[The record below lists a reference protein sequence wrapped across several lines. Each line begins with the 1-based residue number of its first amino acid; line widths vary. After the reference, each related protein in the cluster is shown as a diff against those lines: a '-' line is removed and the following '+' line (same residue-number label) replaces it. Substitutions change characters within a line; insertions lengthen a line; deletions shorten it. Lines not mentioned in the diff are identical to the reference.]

1 MLRKD
6 TQMDTDVN
14 QPQQDQERLV
24 AQWLLSTP
32 GFFDRH
38 PDLLAQIEL
47 AHSHSG
53 KAISLQE
60 KQMALLRNQNRDLN
74 QRLSEMLRFGTEND
88 RTQALMVQWLEGLL
102 AAKDRNATIESIT
115 TGLNKL
121 FDIGKVEVLAPE
133 QVSDK
138 LKAQLVEAP
147 ICGSVDLAKN
157 LVNSD
162 LLLDDGSMVLISLT
176 YQSTSLGVLLMASQ
190 DKEKFS
196 PQMGLSYIH
205 QLAQLAAATLY
216 RFQDQ

>member
-121 FDIGKVEVLAPE
+121 FDIGKVEILAPE
-133 QVSDK
+133 QVSDE

>member
-1 MLRKD
+1 
-6 TQMDTDVN
+6 MDTEIN
-14 QPQQDQERLV
+14 QPQQDQEHLV

-47 AHSHSG
+47 ANSHSG

-102 AAKDRNATIESIT
+102 AAKDRNAAIESIT
-115 TGLNKL
+115 AGLNKL
-121 FDIGKVEVLAPE
+121 FDIGKVEIIAPE
-133 QVSDK
+133 QVSDELKTK
-138 LKAQLVEAP
+138 LEEAP
-147 ICGSVDLAKN
+147 MCGSTDLATN

-176 YQSTSLGVLLMASQ
+176 YQSASLGVLLMASQ

-205 QLAQLAAATLY
+205 QLAQLAAAALY

>member
-1 MLRKD
+1 
-6 TQMDTDVN
+6 MDTDIN
-14 QPQQDQERLV
+14 QPQQEQERLV

-47 AHSHSG
+47 ANSHSG

-88 RTQALMVQWLEGLL
+88 RTQTLMVQWLEDLL
-102 AAKDRNATIESIT
+102 ASKDLNATIESIT

-121 FDIGKVEVLAPE
+121 FDIGIVEIISPE
-133 QVSDK
+133 QVSDE
-138 LKAQLVEAP
+138 LKTQLDQSP
-147 ICGSVDLAKN
+147 ICGNVDLAKN
-157 LVNSD
+157 LVSLD
-162 LLLDDGSMVLISLT
+162 QMYDDGSIVLIPLK

-190 DKEKFS
+190 DKDKFS

-205 QLAQLAAATLY
+205 QLAQLAAAALN

>member
-1 MLRKD
+1 
-6 TQMDTDVN
+6 MDTDVN

-121 FDIGKVEVLAPE
+121 FDIGKVEILAPE
-133 QVSDK
+133 QVSDE

>member
-1 MLRKD
+1 
-6 TQMDTDVN
+6 MDTDIN

-47 AHSHSG
+47 ANSHSG

-88 RTQALMVQWLEGLL
+88 RTQTLMVQWLEGLL
-102 AAKDRNATIESIT
+102 ASKDRNAAIESIT
-115 TGLNKL
+115 AGLNKL
-121 FDIGKVEVLAPE
+121 FDIGKVEIIAPE
-133 QVSDK
+133 QVSDELKTK
-138 LKAQLVEAP
+138 LEEAP
-147 ICGSVDLAKN
+147 MCGSTDLATN
-157 LVNSD
+157 LVSSD

-205 QLAQLAAATLY
+205 QLAQLAAAALY

>member
-1 MLRKD
+1 
-6 TQMDTDVN
+6 MDTEIN
-14 QPQQDQERLV
+14 QPQQDQEHLV

-47 AHSHSG
+47 ANSHSG

-102 AAKDRNATIESIT
+102 AAKDHNATIESIT
-115 TGLNKL
+115 AGLNKL
-121 FDIGKVEVLAPE
+121 FDIGKVEIISPE
-133 QVSDK
+133 QVSDELKTK
-138 LKAQLVEAP
+138 LEQAP
-147 ICGSVDLAKN
+147 MCGGIDLAKD
-157 LVNSD
+157 LVGAD
-162 LLLDDGSMVLISLT
+162 LLLDEGSIVLISLT
-176 YQSTSLGVLLMASQ
+176 YQNTSLGVLLMASQ

-205 QLAQLAAATLY
+205 QLAQLAAAALF

>member
-1 MLRKD
+1 
-6 TQMDTDVN
+6 MDSDIN
-14 QPQQDQERLV
+14 QPQQDQEHLI

-38 PDLLAQIEL
+38 PDLLTQIEL
-47 AHSHSG
+47 VNSHSG

-88 RTQALMVQWLEGLL
+88 RTQTLMMQWLEGLL
-102 AAKDRNATIESIT
+102 ASRDRNATIKSIT
-115 TGLNKL
+115 TSLHKL
-121 FDIGKVEVLAPE
+121 FDIGKVEIIPPE
-133 QVSDK
+133 QVFDELKTK
-138 LKAQLVEAP
+138 LDQAP
-147 ICGSVDLAKN
+147 ICGSVDLATN
-157 LVNSD
+157 LVSAD
-162 LLLDDGSMVLISLT
+162 LLLADGSIILIQLK
-176 YQSTSLGVLLMASQ
+176 YQSTPLGVLLLASQ

-205 QLAQLAAATLY
+205 QLAQFAAAALY

>member
-1 MLRKD
+1 
-6 TQMDTDVN
+6 MDTDID
-14 QPQQDQERLV
+14 QPQQEQERLV
-24 AQWLLSTP
+24 AQWLLSTA

-47 AHSHSG
+47 ANSHSG

-88 RTQALMVQWLEGLL
+88 RTQTLMVKWLEGLL
-102 AAKDRNATIESIT
+102 ASKDRNATIESIT

-121 FDIGKVEVLAPE
+121 FDIGNVEIISPE
-133 QVSDK
+133 QVSEELKTK
-138 LKAQLVEAP
+138 LDLAP
-147 ICGSVDLAKN
+147 ICGSVDLVTN
-157 LVNSD
+157 LVSSD
-162 LLLDDGSMVLISLT
+162 LLLDASSMVVIPLM
-176 YQSTSLGVLLMASQ
+176 YQGTNLGALFMASQ

-205 QLAQLAAATLY
+205 QLAQLAAAALY
-216 RFQDQ
+216 RFQGQ

>member
-1 MLRKD
+1 
-6 TQMDTDVN
+6 MDTDIN
-14 QPQQDQERLV
+14 LPQQDQERLV

-88 RTQALMVQWLEGLL
+88 RTQALMVQWLEALL

-115 TGLNKL
+115 AGLNKL
-121 FDIGKVEVLAPE
+121 FDIGKVEIISPV
-133 QVSDK
+133 QVSDELKTK
-138 LKAQLVEAP
+138 LNQAP
-147 ICGSVDLAKN
+147 ICGSVDLATN
-157 LVNSD
+157 LVSPD
-162 LLLDDGSMVLISLT
+162 MLFDDGSMVLISLIH
-176 YQSTSLGVLLMASQ
+176 QSTSLGVLLMASQ

-205 QLAQLAAATLY
+205 QLAQLAAAALF

>member
-1 MLRKD
+1 
-6 TQMDTDVN
+6 MDTDIN

-47 AHSHSG
+47 ANSHSG

-88 RTQALMVQWLEGLL
+88 RTQTLMVQWLEGLL
-102 AAKDRNATIESIT
+102 ASKDRNASIESIT
-115 TGLNKL
+115 ACLNKL
-121 FDIGKVEVLAPE
+121 FDIGIVEIISPE
-133 QVSDK
+133 KVSDELKTK
-138 LKAQLVEAP
+138 LEEAP
-147 ICGSVDLAKN
+147 LCGSVDLAKN
-157 LVNSD
+157 LVSSD

-176 YQSTSLGVLLMASQ
+176 YQSTSLGVLLMASK
-190 DKEKFS
+190 DKEKFL

-205 QLAQLAAATLY
+205 QLAQLAAAALY
-216 RFQDQ
+216 R

>member
-1 MLRKD
+1 LLRKD

-121 FDIGKVEVLAPE
+121 FDIGKVEILAPE
-133 QVSDK
+133 QVSDE